1 MKEKIQLT
9 NGSVYEFDDIRCV
22 GDLLK
27 IKFDKTVDIEELIS
41 DMSIFNTIQ
50 VLTVG
55 DTVCATLKDYTTVYK
70 RDHNDSILTL
80 SNDGSVYVEPVIPD
94 PIPIPEPTLSDIQS
108 MKISEFS
115 SICNQEIVKGA
126 DVEING
132 TTEHFSYKAEDQ
144 VNIKKAFDLALTTK
158 LSVPLHCDNGNCALY
173 SAEDMIK
180 IYIAEET
187 NLTHHLTYF
196 NQMKQYIKTLKT
208 KDSVTALS
216 YGEALTGEYLDTYNT
231 IMEQAAVIIQ
241 AVING
246 GAK

>member
-70 RDHNDSILTL
+70 RDDNDSILTL

-94 PIPIPEPTLSDIQS
+94 PIPIPEPTLDDVKNA
-108 MKISEFS
+108 KIAEFS
-115 SICNQEIVKGA
+115 TACNQMIVNGV
-126 DVEING
+126 DVEIGDN
-132 TTEHFSYKAEDQ
+132 TQHFSYKANDQ
-144 VNIKKAFDLALTTK
+144 SNIKKAFDLAVATGLD
-158 LSVPLHCDNGNCALY
+158 VPLHCDDGNCTLY
-173 SAEDMIK
+173 SAGDMIK
-180 IYIAEET
+180 IYVAEET
-187 NLTHHLTYF
+187 NSTHHQTYF
-196 NQMKQYIKTLKT
+196 NQMKQYIKTIED
-208 KDSVTALS
+208 KDTVTTLN
-216 YGEALTGEYLDTYNT
+216 YGDELTGKYLETYNT
-231 IMEQAAVIIQ
+231 IMAQAAVIIQ

-246 GAK
+246 GTK